1 MTMQAGHLT
10 LEEHIMDELRYPLV
24 GFDRLR
30 METDGEGVTT
40 LVAGGGCPLSCY
52 YCINKKLLAKAP
64 AEHVTVSELYKRV
77 SIDDLYFRATG
88 GGVTFGGGESLLH
101 ASFIKEFRGLCPS
114 EWNIY
119 AETSLAVPRENILC
133 VCDAVDYFIVDCK
146 DMNPDIYDRYTGG
159 EEKLMEENLKLLLDS
174 CGPERVRVRVPLIP
188 GYNTPEDQAKSAQ
201 SLREMGVSK
210 IELFNYV
217 IRDTE

>member
-1 MTMQAGHLT
+1 
-10 LEEHIMDELRYPLV
+10 
-24 GFDRLR
+24 
-30 METDGEGVTT
+30 
-40 LVAGGGCPLSCY
+40 
-52 YCINKKLLAKAP
+52 
-64 AEHVTVSELYKRV
+64 
-77 SIDDLYFRATG
+77 
-88 GGVTFGGGESLLH
+88 
-101 ASFIKEFRGLCPS
+101 
-114 EWNIY
+114 
-119 AETSLAVPRENILC
+119 
-133 VCDAVDYFIVDCK
+133 
-146 DMNPDIYDRYTGG
+146 MNPDIYDRYTGG

>member
-1 MTMQAGHLT
+1 
-10 LEEHIMDELRYPLV
+10 MDELRYPLV

-40 LVAGGGCPLSCY
+40 LVAGGGCPLSCH

-101 ASFIKEFRGLCPS
+101 ASFIKEFRGLRG
-114 EWNIY
+114 NIF
-119 AETSLAVPRENILC
+119 S
-133 VCDAVDYFIVDCK
+133 VCA
-146 DMNPDIYDRYTGG
+146 M
-159 EEKLMEENLKLLLDS
+159 
-174 CGPERVRVRVPLIP
+174 
-188 GYNTPEDQAKSAQ
+188 Q
-201 SLREMGVSK
+201 SIIS
-210 IELFNYV
+210 
-217 IRDTE
+217 

>member
-1 MTMQAGHLT
+1 
-10 LEEHIMDELRYPLV
+10 MDELRYPLV

-40 LVAGGGCPLSCY
+40 LVAGGGCPLSCH

-64 AEHVTVSELYKRV
+64 AEHVTASELYKRV

-146 DMNPDIYDRYTGG
+146 DMNPDIYHRYTGG